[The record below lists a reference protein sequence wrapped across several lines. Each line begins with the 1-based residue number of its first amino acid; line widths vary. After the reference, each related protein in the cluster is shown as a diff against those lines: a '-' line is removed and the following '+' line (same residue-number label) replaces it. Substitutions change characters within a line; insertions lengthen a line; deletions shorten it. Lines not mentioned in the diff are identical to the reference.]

1 MTFCDVCD
9 VTDVTWT
16 CVVDDST
23 TCRFTDFEP
32 RQCMYLDVFQIVIK
46 CIATLPVTEYAH
58 LQTHTKNIGDTHY
71 DKIRPKVL
79 LLTYT

>member
-23 TCRFTDFEP
+23 TCRCTDFEL
-32 RQCMYLDVFQIVIK
+32 RQCMYLNVFQIAIVRSYSY
-46 CIATLPVTEYAH
+46 ARTLHNMNVTEYAH
-58 LQTHTKNIGDTHY
+58 LKTQ
-71 DKIRPKVL
+71 KI
-79 LLTYT
+79 